1 MDNEMVVHIRNGIV
15 LSNKKECIWVSSNEV
30 DEPRAYY
37 TEWSKSEREKQIL
50 YINAYIW
57 NLERQKQWS
66 YMKGRK
72 GDTDVKNRLLESV
85 RESEGGMILENRIE
99 TCALP

>member
-1 MDNEMVVHIRNGIV
+1 
-15 LSNKKECIWVSSNEV
+15 
-30 DEPRAYY
+30 
-37 TEWSKSEREKQIL
+37 
-50 YINAYIW
+50 
-57 NLERQKQWS
+57 
-66 YMKGRK
+66 MKGRK